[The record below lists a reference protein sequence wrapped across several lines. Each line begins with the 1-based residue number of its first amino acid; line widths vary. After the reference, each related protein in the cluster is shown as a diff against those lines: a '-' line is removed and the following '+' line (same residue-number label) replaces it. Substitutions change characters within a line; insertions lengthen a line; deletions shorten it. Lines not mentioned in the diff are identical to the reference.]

1 MHYEPSAQKR
11 RLGLSPLIIGLMLSM
26 VLLSACGTNASS
38 RTTVQGE
45 PTTLNTPAVNDIMKG
60 QGDTQ
65 LQTFQQWI
73 DLLKQY
79 KGDATTYQQQL
90 QSDQQALQNAGS
102 AQDYQN
108 ALNSLK
114 NHVEAIKLPA
124 MKAETGELQQQLTN
138 EVATYGKQHIYQD
151 SYNNQT
157 YPMAL
162 EYGPL
167 GSGGLLSAEMSS
179 AKTLADYQQTVEDEQ
194 IYLTNFAAYQADAQ
208 DKTPFNQPHKVDQ
221 QLMQH
226 YDMTTTKKVIL
237 ISLSQQAM
245 RVYQNGK
252 LIKSFKI
259 TSGRPDHPSL
269 AGSWWVEGKKS
280 PTVFKAGVPKTDPA
294 WYPDTPIKYAIQYHS
309 NGYFVHSSP
318 WRIDYGPGTNF
329 PHADTGGDAFAANGS
344 HGCVNMPEADT
355 GWLYNFVTIYT
366 PIVIF

>member
-1 MHYEPSAQKR
+1 MKYRPSLNIR
-11 RLGLSPLIIGLMLSM
+11 PLRLSPLIIGLMLSM
-26 VLLSACGTNASS
+26 LLLSACGTATASQAI
-38 RTTVQGE
+38 QGE
-45 PTTLNTPAVNDIMKG
+45 PTTLATSTVNDTMKG
-60 QGDTQ
+60 QGTTQ

-79 KGDATTYQQQL
+79 KGDPAIYQQQF
-90 QSDQQALQNAGS
+90 QSDQQALQNAAS
-102 AQDYQN
+102 SQDYQT
-108 ALNSLK
+108 ALNKLK
-114 NHVEAIKLPA
+114 SHVEAIKLPA
-124 MKAETGELQQQLTN
+124 MKAETSSLQKQLTDD
-138 EVATYGKQHIYQD
+138 VSSYGKQHTYKD
-151 SYNNQT
+151 SYNGQT

-162 EYGPL
+162 EYGSL
-167 GSGGLLSAEMSS
+167 GSGGLLTTELAS

-194 IYLTNFAAYQADAQ
+194 IYLTNFAAYKADAK
-208 DKTPFNQPHKVDQ
+208 DKTPFDQPHKVDQ

-226 YDMTTTKKVIL
+226 YGMTNTKKVIL

-252 LIKSFKI
+252 LIKSFQV

-280 PTVFKAGVPKTDPA
+280 PTVFKAGVPKSDPS

-318 WRIDYGPGTNF
+318 WRVDYGPNTNF
-329 PHADTGGDAFAANGS
+329 PHADSGGDAFAANGS

-355 GWLYNFVTIYT
+355 GWLYGFVDIYT